1 MWKDIFQ
8 LVGRGER
15 KDSVMEIPERFYDRN
30 SESDEDEKWR
40 YAIHLS
46 YDKLKSIYSTCI
58 YNVFIIDTSIITSLI
73 INLCFNHRVFNNKRV
88 DRNQFKFLFIKLNII
103 EYVWFSYCC
112 SQSARNEN
120 GVDLKLGRGQVLPK
134 GYKIISGN
142 ISY

>member
-1 MWKDIFQ
+1 MWKDILQ

-46 YDKLKSIYSTCI
+46 YDKLKSIYSTRI
-58 YNVFIIDTSIITSLI
+58 YNVFIIDSSIITSLI
-73 INLCFNHRVFNNKRV
+73 LRFNRVFNNKKV
-88 DRNQFKFLFIKLNII
+88 DTNQFKFIFIKLNII

-112 SQSARNEN
+112 SQLARNEN

-142 ISY
+142 TSN